1 MKLLLA
7 FVSIFSLQSFASL
20 ELGSEVLANRTE
32 KSIEFNWNSNRSYY
46 ACSYAEGQ
54 ARKYLRALGAQ
65 DISTDCRGGIEY
77 GRPQWSWMPLSLDA
91 QFTVLEQNDNGSE
104 PVTNQ
109 KVVLRGNESCEFNVK
124 LIQKLLAQVNHTL
137 VKKSVNCF
145 EARGSYRFEVEVVK

>member
-7 FVSIFSLQSFASL
+7 IVSIFSLQTMAA

-32 KSIEFNWNSNRSYY
+32 KSIEFNWTSNRSYY

-54 ARKYLRALGAQ
+54 TRKYLRALGAQ
-65 DISTDCRGGIEY
+65 DISTDCDGGIEY
-77 GRPQWSWMPLSLDA
+77 GQPYWLPLSLTADFSVYT
-91 QFTVLEQNDNGSE
+91 QDGNGTE

-124 LIQKLLAQVNHTL
+124 LIEKILSQVSHTL

-145 EARGSYRFEVEVVK
+145 EARGSYRYEIEVVK